1 MRRKQALAPLDRSAE
16 SLRELGDLE
25 YAYYTRF
32 LKAYQGGLGG
42 EPVAETERRLRE
54 LAEIV
59 RGYGQHYP
67 EPVGC
72 HRIYR
77 MLCEPQLR
85 PADLDAA
92 LGESAAWMRSQHGA
106 AESYFRTLW
115 LMVLCIFERFELG
128 FAQSEELGERLWR
141 SVPYVHVVDHA
152 FYRGLAAAA
161 LATPLGRLR
170 RRRYLRELAASRR
183 ALRHWMQHG
192 PDFQHMELILAAEQ
206 ARLRRDFAGARTLYE
221 RAAQRARQQ
230 EFVHHAALAC
240 ERRARMLAQLRRDTE
255 ATEALREAAL
265 LYARWG
271 AEGKAALLDRQRA
284 DLGGVGLHSER

>member
-1 MRRKQALAPLDRSAE
+1 
-16 SLRELGDLE
+16 
-25 YAYYTRF
+25 
-32 LKAYQGGLGG
+32 
-42 EPVAETERRLRE
+42 
-54 LAEIV
+54 
-59 RGYGQHYP
+59 
-67 EPVGC
+67 
-72 HRIYR
+72 
-77 MLCEPQLR
+77 
-85 PADLDAA
+85 
-92 LGESAAWMRSQHGA
+92 
-106 AESYFRTLW
+106 
-115 LMVLCIFERFELG
+115 
-128 FAQSEELGERLWR
+128 
-141 SVPYVHVVDHA
+141 VHVVDHA

-192 PDFQHMELILAAEQ
+192 PDFQHMELILADEQ